1 MGEEAFEY
9 FGIVLSGKEGCLKFG
24 NNDFERDLG
33 KVYVREGKKFCDFE
47 MHCSVWLRE
56 MVLGLSY
63 ARLYYRCRD
72 DRII

>member
-9 FGIVLSGKEGCLKFG
+9 FGIVLSEKERLKFG